1 MKIKN
6 GFVLEKVGDS
16 WLAVA
21 VGELATQVN
30 ALIKL
35 NGSGAFLWELI
46 AKEDL
51 TESEMVDR
59 LLAEYDVD
67 REIAERDIA
76 SFVATLVKG
85 GIIDD

>member
-1 MKIKN
+1 MKIKK

-21 VGELATQVN
+21 VGELASQVN

-35 NGSGAFLWELI
+35 NGSGAFLWGLI
-46 AKEDL
+46 ADEDL
-51 TESEMVDR
+51 TEGEMVDR

-67 REIAERDIA
+67 REIAERDI
-76 SFVATLVKG
+76 SRFVQTLANG
-85 GIIDD
+85 GLLDD

>member
-6 GFVLEKVGDS
+6 GFVLEKVGEH

-21 VGELATQVN
+21 VGDLASSVN

-35 NGSGAFLWELI
+35 NSTGAFLWELI
-46 AKEDL
+46 AKDDL

-59 LLAEYDVD
+59 LLVEYDVD

-76 SFVATLVKG
+76 SFVATLAKG
-85 GIIDD
+85 GLLDD